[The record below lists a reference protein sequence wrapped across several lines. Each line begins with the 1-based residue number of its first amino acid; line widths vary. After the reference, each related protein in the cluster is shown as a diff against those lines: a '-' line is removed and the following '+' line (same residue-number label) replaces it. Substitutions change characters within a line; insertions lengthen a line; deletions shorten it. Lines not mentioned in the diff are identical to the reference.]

1 MAVRLQHDVFS
12 SLPKSFEV
20 DLAQASQL
28 MLNPRGP
35 VWHPGRGPRKNSES
49 LRLLLGWGWATAWLG
64 AGQGLVQALAR
75 ANCRSRFVG
84 ASEAKC
90 ARMRAGCALG
100 FVRFIGY
107 LMGYQTM

>member
-1 MAVRLQHDVFS
+1 M
-12 SLPKSFEV
+12 
-20 DLAQASQL
+20 
-28 MLNPRGP
+28 
-35 VWHPGRGPRKNSES
+35 
-49 LRLLLGWGWATAWLG
+49 LLLGWGWATAWLG